1 MNLKRFNEVEEP
13 RLKALSSYNILDTD
27 PEKDFDSITRLAS
40 YICKT
45 PFALITFIDDS
56 RQWIKS
62 RIGLDVQQIAIH
74 ESFCKFT
81 IQGSDIVEVKDSLL
95 DPLFADLPPV
105 NNEPFIRYYA
115 GAPLVSPDGYA
126 MGTLCVLDTKPG
138 ELSEEQKDAL
148 YILASEVISQLEIR
162 KQNREVQNTLSKY
175 QEIYNMFD
183 NSAELHCVMDRETNI
198 QMVNRSAEKLL
209 GYTAEEAIGHPIW
222 HFLPEGELYRL
233 LPIVEKGLK
242 NKQKKFELETCLR
255 AKNGEIKWIGWYVA
269 VEQGKWYANGRD
281 ITYQKKVVDELE
293 MLSLVASKVENGV
306 IISKNNHVIWINE
319 AFERITGFKIIDLKG
334 NKLGDILKGEK
345 TDLKVLEQARELT
358 KNKMSFS
365 VDLLV
370 YRKDGEPIWISV
382 INSVILNDA
391 GEIDKEVEV
400 IIDITARKKAE
411 QEHEILSLAASKSS
425 TAIVIR
431 DPAGNV
437 TWVNEAFTN
446 IFGYQLS
453 DLLGKRLGEVTA
465 GEKTQQKIL
474 DIARESILKKKSF
487 SLELLVYKKDRTP
500 IWIFSSLTPI
510 LDKNGE
516 IERQVEIIVD
526 ITERKIAEEKLT
538 LLSLVA
544 SKTKNG
550 VAISDDQGRVKWV
563 NEAFQEIT
571 GYGFE
576 ELEGKRPGDILCG
589 KETDLSQLDF
599 VREQIN
605 KLQPSNIELLSYKKD
620 QTPFWLS
627 VSNTPTLNADGE
639 FDQQVEII
647 NDITERK
654 LMEQE
659 LIKTK
664 EEALHLSK
672 AKETF
677 LSVMS
682 HEIRTPLNAVIGITH
697 ILMDENPTEAQA
709 ENLKIL
715 NFSSQNLLSLIN
727 DVLDFTKM
735 ESGNM
740 VLEKAD
746 VNLKDLISQTLNT
759 LQFKTAET
767 GVILK
772 SEIDP
777 RIPLFVKA
785 DHTRLYQILIN
796 LLGNSI
802 KFTETGTIRLKAEMV
817 DQKSHSILIGFEV
830 SDTGIGI
837 AADKIDLIF
846 DNYTQA
852 SSDTARKYGGTGLG
866 LAITKSLIE
875 LHNSSISVESELGKG
890 SIFKFT
896 IEFELSDQKTIS
908 ALQEISNA
916 SLNVTILVVDDNH
929 INRILAKKVLN
940 KWGIKV
946 DFSENGAIALEQV
959 KNTVYDMVL
968 MDLQMPVMDGFE
980 ATKAIR
986 KLEGDYYRD
995 LPIIALT
1002 ASIVNKEKE
1011 KIYESGMNDY
1021 VMKPFVPSA
1030 LHSKISSFL
1039 KKTVD

>member
-1 MNLKRFNEVEEP
+1 MNGQRFNEVEEP

-62 RIGLDVQQIAIH
+62 RIGLDIQQTAIH

-81 IQGSDIVEVKDSLL
+81 IQSSSIFEVKDSLL
-95 DPLFADLPPV
+95 DPLFADYPSV
-105 NNEPFIRYYA
+105 INEPFIRYYA

-126 MGTLCVLDTKPG
+126 MGSLCVLDTKPG
-138 ELSEEQKDAL
+138 ELTEEQKDAL
-148 YILASEVISQLEIR
+148 SILASEVISQLEIR
-162 KQNREVQNTLSKY
+162 KQNREVQDTLSKY

-198 QMVNRSAEKLL
+198 QMINRSAEKLL

-222 HFLPEGELYRL
+222 HFLPEEELYRL

-293 MLSLVASKVENGV
+293 MLSLVASKVDNGV

-319 AFERITGFKIIDLKG
+319 AFERITGFNITDLKG

-365 VDLLV
+365 VDLLA

-382 INSVILNDA
+382 INSVILNEA

-431 DPAGNV
+431 DPVGNV

-446 IFGYQLS
+446 IFGYELS
-453 DLLGKRLGEVTA
+453 ELLGKRLGEVTV
-465 GEKTQQKIL
+465 GEKTQQKTL
-474 DIARESILKKKSF
+474 DIAKESILKKKPF
-487 SLELLVYKKDRTP
+487 SLELLVYKKDGTP

-550 VAISDDQGRVKWV
+550 VAISDDQGRIKWV
-563 NEAFQEIT
+563 NEAFEEIT
-571 GYGFE
+571 GYGFG

-599 VREQIN
+599 VRKQID

-620 QTPFWLS
+620 QTPIWLS

-664 EEALHLSK
+664 EEALHLGK

-697 ILMDENPTEAQA
+697 ILMDENPTEAQT

-727 DVLDFTKM
+727 DVLDFTKI
-735 ESGNM
+735 ETGNM

-746 VNLKDLISQTLNT
+746 VNLKDLILQTLNT
-759 LQFKTAET
+759 LQFKTAAT

-772 SEIDP
+772 SEIDH

-796 LLGNSI
+796 LLGNAI

-817 DQKSHSILIGFEV
+817 EQKSHSILIGFEV

-837 AADKIDLIF
+837 AADKINLIF

-875 LHNSSISVESELGKG
+875 LHNSSISVESEIGKG

-896 IEFELSDQKTIS
+896 TYLYPDGPLNFSVNLQHNFAMSEMIDGYDPNNSDNKMRDSFTT
-908 ALQEISNA
+908 
-916 SLNVTILVVDDNH
+916 LNV
-929 INRILAKKVLN
+929 
-940 KWGIKV
+940 
-946 DFSENGAIALEQV
+946 
-959 KNTVYDMVL
+959 
-968 MDLQMPVMDGFE
+968 
-980 ATKAIR
+980 
-986 KLEGDYYRD
+986 
-995 LPIIALT
+995 
-1002 ASIVNKEKE
+1002 
-1011 KIYESGMNDY
+1011 GMKYN
-1021 VMKPFVPSA
+1021 
-1030 LHSKISSFL
+1030 LGR
-1039 KKTVD
+1039 